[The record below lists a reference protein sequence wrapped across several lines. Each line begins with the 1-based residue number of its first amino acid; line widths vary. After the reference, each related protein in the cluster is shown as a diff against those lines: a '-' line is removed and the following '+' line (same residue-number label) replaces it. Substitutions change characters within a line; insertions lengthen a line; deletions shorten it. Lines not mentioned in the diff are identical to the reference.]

1 MNKYKGTTRR
11 NKVSSSKNV
20 KKKKAKKKKVKMGEV
35 NIGIFYTILALVAI
49 GILMVFSASSYYALY
64 EQDNV
69 FHFLYKEVVWAV
81 GGLIALL
88 VIMQIDYHKYKKL
101 TALLYVGSLV
111 CLFLTP
117 IIGVEINGAKRWLD
131 IFGISFQPS
140 ELAKYATVFFLA
152 YMIEKRGRVQDN
164 FWKGPMF
171 YLTFVGILAVL
182 VLVGRNL
189 SITAV
194 IMFVAFIMLYV
205 SGMKK
210 RHIINIGVMGIV
222 LGVLAVIIEPYR
234 VARVLN
240 FTNPFKDASGD
251 GYQLVHSFY
260 ALGSG
265 GLFGVGLGN
274 SKQKALYMPEP
285 HNDFIFSIIG
295 EEFGLIG
302 CTVVIGLFLILIF
315 QGLNVAAR
323 AKDKYGRLLAIG
335 ITSVVGIQAII
346 NIAVV
351 TGSMPVTGVPL
362 PFISYGG
369 TSLVFNL
376 CAMGVLLNISSQ
388 ARVANKEVQ
397 PKDIEETQKN
407 NIYSFS
413 NYNR

>member
-1 MNKYKGTTRR
+1 MNKYKSTTQRK
-11 NKVSSSKNV
+11 KVSKSKRV
-20 KKKKAKKKKVKMGEV
+20 KKKNLKKKKVKMGEV
-35 NIGIFYTILALVAI
+35 NLGLFYTILALVAI
-49 GILMVFSASSYYALY
+49 GVVMVFSASSYYALY
-64 EQDNV
+64 EQENV
-69 FHFLYKEVVWAV
+69 FHFLYKEIIWAV

-88 VIMQIDYHKYKKL
+88 IIMQFDYHKYKKA
-101 TALLYVGSLV
+101 TILLYVVAIL
-111 CLFLTP
+111 CLAVTP
-117 IIGVEINGAKRWLD
+117 FIGVEVNGAKRWLD

-152 YMIEKRGRVQDN
+152 YMIEKRGRMQES

-171 YLTFVGILAVL
+171 YLVFVGILAGL

-205 SGMKK
+205 SGMKRK
-210 RHIINIGVMGIV
+210 HIANIFAMGGV
-222 LGVLAVIIEPYR
+222 LGVLAILIEPYR
-234 VARVLN
+234 IARVLN

-295 EEFGLIG
+295 EEFGLVG

-315 QGLNVAAR
+315 QGLNVAAK

-388 ARVANKEVQ
+388 RRVPNKEVK
-397 PKDIEETQKN
+397 PKEIEENQTN

-413 NYNR
+413 NYNK